1 MWMAIIKRRKTNEFY
16 FPDEKWTHKR
26 NFHLAQTGSY
36 DTRAITWSSSGDKL
50 FNFNAISCFYALN
63 LMRVNSRLIVC
74 RPLIRLCTYHSSY
87 VWWLFFISVIRLD
100 RGIKNVILYRRL
112 ESFQYRVQCTAFQT
126 YIWCFSFTYL
136 FEKKNCYL
144 LRIKI
149 ENLLLTNLNAPVT

>member
-74 RPLIRLCTYHSSY
+74 RPLIRLCT
-87 VWWLFFISVIRLD
+87 FISMMTIFYLSHQTWQRSKECYITARILSYWQC
-100 RGIKNVILYRRL
+100 ISNVHL
-112 ESFQYRVQCTAFQT
+112 EMNSV
-126 YIWCFSFTYL
+126 
-136 FEKKNCYL
+136 L
-144 LRIKI
+144 LRIYFGASVSPIWQEK
-149 ENLLLTNLNAPVT
+149 LLSAPN

>member
-112 ESFQYRVQCTAFQT
+112 ESFQHRVQCTAFQT

-136 FEKKNCYL
+136 
-144 LRIKI
+144 RRKI
-149 ENLLLTNLNAPVT
+149 VICSELKSKIFLLLTWTLP